1 MEIKG
6 VNQPISKEEL
16 LEELQNIEMYEAQL
30 ASADLADLYE
40 IPLEIEKKE
49 FFRRNEGKYSTFRG
63 VGNFA
68 FVSATIALF
77 LFSSF
82 FVYKGFVAK
91 DEGTEKSIAAYES
104 LKSAEEALKDL
115 NFEEAEEGFLKAY
128 ENLASA
134 ENSIN
139 EIGNLTVSIVENLP
153 FDSRAESGISLLRA
167 AKHIA
172 KAGEIVSKAFASSP
186 LKGAMSAEL
195 FLGALAGT
203 SSEGG
208 YPDYDFDSFEANL
221 SAAESELLSA
231 KENMGN
237 VDASDFPQDLQGS
250 ISELGEKIPIL
261 LSIVS
266 SARDYSK
273 ISAFLF
279 GTDAPKRYL
288 VIFQN
293 SSELRPTGGFIGSYA
308 IIEMHEG
315 KLKNMFVDG
324 IYNADGQLAVNIIPP
339 GPFQHIAT
347 AWSTHDA
354 NWFLDFPTS
363 AEKIS
368 WFYERTGGGKVDGIL
383 TLNVEV
389 IEQMLALTG
398 PIHLAEY
405 DIVLDA
411 QNFRDE
417 IQYEVE
423 VAYDKELNRPKKV
436 LSDFSPIFLERLFD
450 VSKNSGKDVLSI
462 LIKALEQ
469 KYIMLYSENDKVQE
483 FFEKQGWA
491 GEIYETQN
499 DYLAVVHSNIGGH
512 KTDKYMQDSVN
523 YNANI
528 QDDGSIT
535 GRLVLRRT
543 HNGGNT
549 KYWWY
554 NRANIDYV
562 KIYVPEGSEII
573 SYSGGARRKVK
584 NPADY
589 EALQFSKDPDIQ
601 EMELGMRE
609 HGPIDIFKESGK
621 TVFGTWLVTKPSRTS
636 AFTVEYK
643 LPIRAEFKNSIGKY
657 ELYLQKQPGTTL
669 KADFE
674 IDIPG
679 NWEVVWDNATT
690 ELVQVRDLKQSFVLD
705 KDKVI
710 GYILKK

>member
-16 LEELQNIEMYEAQL
+16 LEELHNIEIYEAQL
-30 ASADLADLYE
+30 VSADLADLYE
-40 IPLEIEKKE
+40 IPLEIEKGE
-49 FFRRNEGKYSTFRG
+49 FFGNRNKGKYSAFRG

-68 FVSATIALF
+68 FVSGAIALF
-77 LFSSF
+77 LLGSF
-82 FVYKGFVAK
+82 FVYKGFAAK
-91 DEGTEKSIAAYES
+91 DEGTGKSIAAYES
-104 LKSAEEALKDL
+104 LKSAEEALKGL
-115 NFEEAEEGFLKAY
+115 NFEEAGEGFSKAY

-139 EIGNLTVSIVENLP
+139 EIGILTVSIVENLP
-153 FDSRAESGISLLRA
+153 FDSRAESSISLLRA

-172 KAGEIVSKAFASSP
+172 KAGEIVSGAFASSR
-186 LKGAMSAEL
+186 LKGAMSTEL
-195 FLGALAGT
+195 FLGVLAGT

-208 YPDYDFDSFEANL
+208 YPDYDFDGFEASL
-221 SAAESELLSA
+221 SAAEKELLSA
-231 KENMGN
+231 KKNMGN
-237 VDASDFPQDLQGS
+237 VDVSDFPQDLRGS
-250 ISELGEKIPIL
+250 IRELGEKVPIL
-261 LSIVS
+261 LNIVS
-266 SARDYSK
+266 SAQDYSK

-308 IIEMHEG
+308 IIEVHEG

-339 GPFQHIAT
+339 GPLQHIAT

-363 AEKIS
+363 AKKIS

-423 VAYDKELNRPKKV
+423 VAYNKELNRPKKV
-436 LSDFSPIFLERLFD
+436 LSDFSPIFLERLFA

-483 FFEKQGWA
+483 FFEKQGWSGSVA
-491 GEIYETQN
+491 QRAS
-499 DYLAVVHSNIGGH
+499 DYLAVAHSNIGGH
-512 KTDKYMQDSVN
+512 KTDKYMKDLIS
-523 YNANI
+523 YNAKI
-528 QDDGSIT
+528 QDDGSII
-535 GRLVLRRT
+535 GRLALRRT

-573 SYSGGARRKVK
+573 SYSGGARREVK
-584 NPADY
+584 KPADY
-589 EALQFSKDPDIQ
+589 EALQFGKDPDIQ
-601 EMELGMRE
+601 KIELGMRE
-609 HGPIDIFKESGK
+609 HGAIDIFNESGK
-621 TVFGTWLVTKPSRTS
+621 TVFGTWLVTKPNNTS
-636 AFTVEYK
+636 VFTVEYK
-643 LPIRAEFKNSIGKY
+643 LPIRAEFKNSVAKY
-657 ELYLQKQPGTTL
+657 ELYLQKQPGTMVR
-669 KADFE
+669 ADFT

-679 NWEVVWDNATT
+679 DWEVVWDNS
-690 ELVQVRDLKQSFVLD
+690 ESKNLDSSFVLD